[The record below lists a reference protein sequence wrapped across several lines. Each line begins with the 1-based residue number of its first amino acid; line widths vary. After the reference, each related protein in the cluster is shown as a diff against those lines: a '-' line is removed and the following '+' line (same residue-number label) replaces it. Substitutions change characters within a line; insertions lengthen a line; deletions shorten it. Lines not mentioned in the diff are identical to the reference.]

1 MIKSIKFGTIYLM
14 KIGKEIAAKFFKTE
28 SGNEPVRDFLKELLP
43 VDRKIIGV
51 DIMTIEM
58 SWPIGYPTVR
68 KLDTNLWEVRSK
80 ISDKRISRVFFTI
93 EGSDMI
99 LLHAIIKKSQK
110 TPQEDIDLSK
120 KRRNLVLGRH
130 YE

>member
-1 MIKSIKFGTIYLM
+1 M
-14 KIGKEIAAKFFKTE
+14 KIDKEIAAKFFKTD

-68 KLDTNLWEVRSK
+68 KIYGRFVQRF
-80 ISDKRISRVFFTI
+80 RIKELAEYFSR
-93 EGSDMI
+93 
-99 LLHAIIKKSQK
+99 
-110 TPQEDIDLSK
+110 
-120 KRRNLVLGRH
+120 
-130 YE
+130 

>member
-1 MIKSIKFGTIYLM
+1 M
-14 KIGKEIAAKFFKTE
+14 KIDKEIAAKFFKTE

-68 KLDTNLWEVRSK
+68 KLDTNLWEVHSK

-110 TPQEDIDLSK
+110 TSQEDIDLSK
-120 KRRNLVLGRH
+120 KRRNLVLRRH